1 MKEKIFIDTDVILD
15 VAFERYPFFYDSQMI
30 LSLIERNYL
39 IGFTSSLILANCYY
53 IINSNRNK
61 NIAAKTISKLRSILT
76 ILPFTDKEIG
86 ESLNS
91 NIKDFE
97 DGFQYFITINNGLDT
112 IITRNISDYI
122 NIDINVFMPKDF
134 LNLGRIKKT
143 IELKQHNKS
152 LERKKP
158 SS

>member
-1 MKEKIFIDTDVILD
+1 MKEKIYIDTDVILD
-15 VAFERYPFFYDSQMI
+15 VVFERKPFFYDSQKI
-30 LSLIERNYL
+30 LSLIEKNCF

-53 IINSNRNK
+53 IISSNKNE

-97 DGFQYFITINNGLDT
+97 DGIQYLITINNGLDT
-112 IITRNISDYI
+112 IITRNISDYK
-122 NIDINVFMPKDF
+122 NIDINVFMPNDF
-134 LNLGRIKKT
+134 LNLGKIKKN
-143 IELKQHNKS
+143 IELKQHNNKGEPTS
-152 LERKKP
+152 
-158 SS
+158 

>member
-15 VAFERYPFFYDSQMI
+15 VVFERKPFFYDSQKI
-30 LSLIERNYL
+30 LSLVEKNYF

-53 IINSNRNK
+53 IISSSKNK
-61 NIAAKTISKLRSILT
+61 NTAIKTISKLRSILT

-97 DGFQYFITINNGLDT
+97 DGIQYFITINNGLET
-112 IITRNISDYI
+112 IITRNISDYR
-122 NIDINVFMPKDF
+122 NIDINVFMPNDF
-134 LNLGRIKKT
+134 LHLEKIKKI
-143 IELKQHNKS
+143 IELKKHKS
-152 LERKKP
+152 PCRQTL
-158 SS
+158 